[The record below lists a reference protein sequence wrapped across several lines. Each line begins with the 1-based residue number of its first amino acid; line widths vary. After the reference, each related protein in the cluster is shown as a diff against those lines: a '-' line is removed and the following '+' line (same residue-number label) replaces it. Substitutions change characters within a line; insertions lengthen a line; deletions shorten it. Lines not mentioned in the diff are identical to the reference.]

1 MQQCVSVC
9 VCWCAYWAS
18 GKVLNPCV
26 KELEGEKWREKK
38 EGRGRCLTLF
48 GPAVWSR
55 EESEWLVRFR
65 VSCPAVAL
73 AHAERK

>member
-1 MQQCVSVC
+1 MLKS
-9 VCWCAYWAS
+9 WRARN
-18 GKVLNPCV
+18 G
-26 KELEGEKWREKK
+26 EGRRER
-38 EGRGRCLTLF
+38 RGRCLTRF
-48 GPAVWSR
+48 GQAVWSR